1 MGRTKGAGYM
11 NPMFIL
17 FALATAVLLF
27 LGSLLALEVGRRI
40 GAPSGRRERQGDRRT
55 WRRRGRHFRTYGV
68 APCLHVFEC
77 VTGFDLRRQLIVDE
91 ANAIA
96 TAYTNLDLLP
106 AEAQSTFRD
115 LFRQYLSARVDV
127 YRTPRGFSL
136 RRNMTLFAPEP
147 LERGQR
153 LQAEIWK
160 EAVANCPPGSSRV
173 ACVLLLP
180 AISKMTEVA
189 RIRTAVNQRHPPHI
203 GLRCCSGLESPVR
216 FWQATDGRQAD
227 AQLGTHC
234 RHRDGARGSAF
245 RNHQYR
251 VPAVGP
257 YSARRPRSRAVR
269 HRQAHA

>member
-1 MGRTKGAGYM
+1 
-11 NPMFIL
+11 MFIL

-40 GAPSGRRERQGDRRT
+40 GA
-55 WRRRGRHFRTYGV
+55 RHLAAEKDKATAGLGAVEGAIFGLMGLLLAFTFSS
-68 APCLHVFEC
+68 AL
-77 VTGFDLRRQLIVDE
+77 TGFDLRRQLIVDE

-189 RIRTAVNQRHPPHI
+189 RIARPSISGILPTSC
-203 GLRCCSGLESPVR
+203 LRCCSGLELPVR
-216 FWQATDGRQAD
+216 FWQATEWPPSRRAAGYT
-227 AQLGTHC
+227 L
-234 RHRDGARGSAF
+234 SA
-245 RNHQYR
+245 
-251 VPAVGP
+251 
-257 YSARRPRSRAVR
+257 SRRPSRAR
-269 HRQAHA
+269 FS

>member
-1 MGRTKGAGYM
+1 M
-11 NPMFIL
+11 
-17 FALATAVLLF
+17 
-27 LGSLLALEVGRRI
+27 
-40 GAPSGRRERQGDRRT
+40 
-55 WRRRGRHFRTYGV
+55 
-68 APCLHVFEC
+68 
-77 VTGFDLRRQLIVDE
+77 DE

-106 AEAQSTFRD
+106 AQAQSTFRD

-147 LERGQR
+147 LERSQR

-203 GLRCCSGLESPVR
+203 VFAMLFGIGVTSSLLAGYGMAAKPTRSWVHIVGIATALAGALFVITNIEFPRLGLIRLDVHDHVLSNIGKLMR
-216 FWQATDGRQAD
+216 
-227 AQLGTHC
+227 
-234 RHRDGARGSAF
+234 
-245 RNHQYR
+245 
-251 VPAVGP
+251 
-257 YSARRPRSRAVR
+257 
-269 HRQAHA
+269 

>member
-1 MGRTKGAGYM
+1 M

-40 GAPSGRRERQGDRRT
+40 GA
-55 WRRRGRHFRTYGV
+55 RHLAAEKDKATAGLGAVEGAIFGLMGLLLAFTFSS
-68 APCLHVFEC
+68 AL
-77 VTGFDLRRQLIVDE
+77 TGFDLRRQLIVDE

-96 TAYTNLDLLP
+96 TAYTNLDLPP

-189 RIRTAVNQRHPPHI
+189 RIRMAVNQRHPPHI
-203 GLRCCSGLESPVR
+203 VFAMLFGIGVTSSLLAGYGMAAKPTRSWVHIVGIATALAGALFVITNIEFPRLGLIRLDVHDHVLSDIGKLMR
-216 FWQATDGRQAD
+216 
-227 AQLGTHC
+227 
-234 RHRDGARGSAF
+234 
-245 RNHQYR
+245 
-251 VPAVGP
+251 
-257 YSARRPRSRAVR
+257 
-269 HRQAHA
+269 